1 MLLTYL
7 NKSDKIQLIEGENVI
22 YQITTEK
29 KELELLKND
38 DLSDN
43 YTLSIIDL
51 GQCESILKRIY
62 NLDDN
67 DTLIYLKQERLS
79 DKSSEKEIQFE
90 VFEPYNMTKLNLS
103 LCSDTD
109 INIYVKL
116 EMSSGQKL

>member
-1 MLLTYL
+1 MLLTYS
-7 NKSDKIQLIEGENVI
+7 NRSDKIQLIEGDNVI

-51 GQCESILKRIY
+51 GQCESILKGIY

-79 DKSSEKEIQFE
+79 DKSSEK
-90 VFEPYNMTKLNLS
+90 
-103 LCSDTD
+103 
-109 INIYVKL
+109 
-116 EMSSGQKL
+116 

>member
-1 MLLTYL
+1 MLLTYS
-7 NKSDKIQLIEGENVI
+7 NRSDKIQLIEGDNVI

-43 YTLSIIDL
+43 NTLSIIDL
-51 GQCESILKRIY
+51 GQCESILKGIY

-79 DKSSEKEIQFE
+79 EKIIR
-90 VFEPYNMTKLNLS
+90 KRDS
-103 LCSDTD
+103 
-109 INIYVKL
+109 I
-116 EMSSGQKL
+116 